1 MVESCPRN
9 ESLFLAILLTTA
21 IGFVLALV
29 MDTITSLMKLI
40 KAARALAGA
49 SQDELAQEAGVSR
62 QIVVRVEA
70 ADETVTVDAVEKVRA
85 ALERKSVVFIPSTAD
100 RGPGVALSK
109 IGS

>member
-1 MVESCPRN
+1 
-9 ESLFLAILLTTA
+9 
-21 IGFVLALV
+21 